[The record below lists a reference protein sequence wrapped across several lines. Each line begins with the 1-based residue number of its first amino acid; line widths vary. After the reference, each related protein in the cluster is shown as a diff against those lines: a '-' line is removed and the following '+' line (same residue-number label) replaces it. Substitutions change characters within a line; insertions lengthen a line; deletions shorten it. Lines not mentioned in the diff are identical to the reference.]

1 MKTRLFASRDAVMAA
16 AAHVLTIIK
25 EKEDAVLACSAGED
39 ELLVLRALAALAEE
53 ERVSLGSLRLF
64 AACEFDAV
72 APESESSMKN
82 RLLGALR
89 ESDFR
94 AQQLSVP
101 SADGCEAYGETIAAA
116 GGLDLALLGLGNNCR
131 VAFNEPATPYA
142 SRCRVQKLTD
152 KSRTELAPL
161 FGGAERVPE
170 RGVTLGFQ
178 ELCAAREI
186 VVIALGDEKAEAVFQ
201 TLYARDDSVWPGAF
215 LQLPPN
221 VTLYIDESAGAKL

>member
-1 MKTRLFASRDAVMAA
+1 MLRSLAA
-16 AAHVLTIIK
+16 M
-25 EKEDAVLACSAGED
+25 AGEKG
-39 ELLVLRALAALAEE
+39 
-53 ERVSLGSLRLF
+53 VSLVSLRLF
-64 AACEFDAV
+64 AACEFE
-72 APESESSMKN
+72 APAPDSGASVKN

-94 AQQLSVP
+94 AEQLSVP
-101 SADGCEAYGETIAAA
+101 SAEDCEAYDERIAEA
-116 GGLDLALLGLGNNCR
+116 GGLDLALLGLGRNCC

-142 SRCRVQKLTD
+142 SRCHVQKLTD
-152 KSRTELAPL
+152 KSRAELAPL
-161 FGGAERVPE
+161 FGGVEKVPE

-221 VTLYIDESAGAKL
+221 VTLYIDEAAGAKL